1 MWLKQT
7 FLSTYL
13 YTVYTQQLLKKCDKM
28 FIFSV
33 TFQISIMS
41 ILDTVLDNEKTNFM
55 AFLSGQYR
63 TSKYIARK
71 VGTMI

>member
-1 MWLKQT
+1 
-7 FLSTYL
+7 
-13 YTVYTQQLLKKCDKM
+13 M